1 MDFLEN
7 NREQLIQRMEMATVK
22 KIVDCLFAQSV
33 LSHEEKDSILC
44 QKVRQD
50 VSRKLICSILEK
62 GDKACGILVRSLEK
76 IDFFLFKKL
85 QKSHTDGQV
94 RQQDVDYLAEDL
106 TNLYRHKSFER
117 FHPLGEEID
126 IIFDLKNTYT
136 DILLWKKDIHNSRLA
151 QMTLNALLDELESPC
166 IIEGEAGK
174 GKTTLL
180 KKIALLWANEDHPSL
195 MRFKLVFFISL
206 SGVEAGLYET
216 IREQLLRKNYRIC
229 KEDFMEILELLE
241 EKVLFLLD
249 GYDEFKSQSC
259 PEIEALIKESHRFK
273 NTVIV
278 TTRTESIRSLRL
290 FGSLIAETGDLTME
304 SAKKLVKNVLEEATI
319 AEGLLSQL
327 ESLDSTFQNPGT
339 QLENLMRTPLFVIIA
354 CAIQM
359 GESTFTPHTQTTLF
373 STLYN
378 LLVGKNKHKTRET
391 SDKHFRLSLIHC
403 GNLALDG
410 IFEQKFVF
418 HSDDVPSQEKE
429 NVLLSIG
436 LMHKYTAQRLKVAYT
451 FFHKS
456 FQEYIAGRRLSR
468 LLRSHS
474 DEEVT
479 RGLSYLKRIKSFPA
493 IITTHHSLLLYT
505 CGSSSEA
512 TRKVISHLSTIHQRG
527 SLFGLPSA
535 CDLVPEELKKYEQ
548 IAAAEEEE
556 GLIATRE
563 NSFVECAIR
572 FLYES
577 ISETTVKEEFE
588 EFFHDKKLYIN
599 TQSIPTYVS
608 GFFDYFSN
616 CVSVLEVIKLD
627 FFGTSSATRTAWKS
641 VIPEKAVSLFFNW
654 NQMLKGLEIT
664 LKDFNQ
670 LEKAD
675 VKYLEKICCS
685 ASSLRLI
692 INKCPGLTGKLREVL
707 NSCTNLQDLI
717 VESTP
722 LSMEDEQQITQMMAL
737 KTIKVKDLQS
747 DNQHGG
753 LLDGI
758 SILANVEKI
767 TFDNVKMNENTAD
780 KLAEGLKN
788 LKKLNSLQLKEL
800 TNVGDGMISIVK
812 SISYLQELEEIYLVN
827 CCISATA
834 VEILVQNTCSLPKL
848 SALDLSNN
856 FLGNGGK
863 EALCR
868 LVESLNVLPK
878 MKILMFPWVDEV
890 SVCLV
895 KLEEL
900 KRMPRLTKL
909 GLKKWRTTNSEA
921 RILSTLFAKASLADL
936 QHLDMA
942 ETSLTSEGWLTIL
955 KALTHL
961 KKLTFLDF
969 SQEQGFTPSALLVL
983 AVARLINQL
992 VFLQEIDLTGWQ
1004 FDTHE
1009 LQEINRAKESHRN
1022 ELQVIVSS
1030 IKPLL
1035 DTKFDHSQSPNE
1047 VHF

>member
-7 NREQLIQRMEMATVK
+7 NHEQLIQRMEMATVK
-22 KIVDCLFAQSV
+22 KIVDCLFAKSV
-33 LSHEEKDSILC
+33 LSNEEKDSILC

-50 VSRKLICSILEK
+50 ASRKLICSILEK

-85 QKSHTDGQV
+85 QGSHTDGQV
-94 RQQDVDYLAEDL
+94 RQQDVNYLAQDL

-216 IREQLLRKNYRIC
+216 ICEQLLRKNYRIC

-290 FGSLIAETGDLTME
+290 FGSLIAETGDLTVE
-304 SAKKLVKNVLEEATI
+304 SAKTLVKNVLEEATI

-327 ESLDSTFQNPGT
+327 ESLDSTFQNSGT

-378 LLVGKNKHKTRET
+378 LLVGKNKYKTRKI

-418 HSDDVPSQEKE
+418 YSEDVPSEEKE

-479 RGLSYLKRIKSFPA
+479 RGLSYLKRIKSFSA

-512 TRKVISHLSTIHQRG
+512 TKKVISYLSTIHQGG
-527 SLFGLPSA
+527 SLFGLPSV

-577 ISETTVKEEFE
+577 ISEITVKEEFE
-588 EFFHDKKLYIN
+588 EFFYDKKLYIN

-616 CVSVLEVIKLD
+616 CVSMLEVIKLD
-627 FFGTSSATRTAWKS
+627 FFGTSSATRTPWKS

-654 NQMLKGLEIT
+654 NRKLRGLEIT

-670 LEKAD
+670 LEKGD

-685 ASSLRLI
+685 AARLRLI

-722 LSMEDEQQITQMMAL
+722 LSIEDEQQITQMMVL

-747 DNQHGG
+747 ENQHGG
-753 LLDGI
+753 LLDAI

-780 KLAEGLKN
+780 RLAEGLKN

-834 VEILVQNTCSLPKL
+834 VKILVQNICSLPKL

-900 KRMPRLTKL
+900 KKMPQLTKL

-921 RILSTLFAKASLADL
+921 RILSSLLAKAPLADL

-983 AVARLINQL
+983 ALARLINQL
-992 VFLQEIDLTGWQ
+992 VSLQEIDLTGWQ

-1009 LQEINRAKESHRN
+1009 LQEINKAKESHRN
-1022 ELQVIVSS
+1022 ELHVIVSS

-1035 DTKFDHSQSPNE
+1035 DTTI
-1047 VHF
+1047 

>member
-22 KIVDCLFAQSV
+22 KIVDCLFAKSV
-33 LSHEEKDSILC
+33 LSCEEKDSILC

-50 VSRKLICSILEK
+50 ASRKLTCSILEK
-62 GDKACGILVRSLEK
+62 GDEACGILVRSLEK

-85 QKSHTDGQV
+85 QGSHTDGQV
-94 RQQDVDYLAEDL
+94 TQQDVDYLAQDL
-106 TNLYRHKSFER
+106 TNLYRNPSFER

-136 DILLWKKDIHNSRLA
+136 DILLWKKDIHNSRLV
-151 QMTLNALLDELESPC
+151 QMTLNALLDNLESPC

-216 IREQLLRKNYRIC
+216 ICEQLLKKNYRIC
-229 KEDFMEILELLE
+229 KEDFMEILELLA
-241 EKVLFLLD
+241 EKILFLLD
-249 GYDEFKSQSC
+249 GYDEFKAQSC
-259 PEIEALIKESHRFK
+259 PEIEALIKESHKFK

-278 TTRTESIRSLRL
+278 TTRTESIRKLRL

-304 SAKKLVKNVLEEATI
+304 SAKTLVKNVLKEATL

-327 ESLDSTFQNPGT
+327 ENLDSTFQNSGT

-378 LLVGKNKHKTRET
+378 LLVGKNKHKIRGT
-391 SDKHFRLSLIHC
+391 SDNHFRLSLIHC

-418 HSDDVPSQEKE
+418 HPEDFSSVKEK
-429 NVLLSIG
+429 VLLSMG
-436 LMHKYTAQRLKVAYT
+436 LMHKYTAQRLKEAYT

-468 LLRSHS
+468 LLRSNR

-479 RGLSYLKRIKSFPA
+479 RGFDYLQRISSFSD
-493 IITTHHSLLLYT
+493 IITTYHSLLLYT

-512 TRKVISHLSTIHQRG
+512 TQKIISHLSAIHQQG
-527 SLFGLPSA
+527 SLFGLPFA
-535 CDLVPEELKKYEQ
+535 RDLFPEELKKYER
-548 IAAAEEEE
+548 IAEEEEE

-577 ISETTVKEEFE
+577 ISETTVKKEFE

-599 TQSIPTYVS
+599 TQSIPIYVS

-616 CVSVLEVIKLD
+616 CVSMLEVIKLD
-627 FFGTSSATRTAWKS
+627 FFGTSSTTRTAWKT

-654 NQMLKGLEIT
+654 DRKLKGLEIT

-670 LEKAD
+670 LEKGD

-685 ASSLRLI
+685 ASSLKLI

-707 NSCTNLQDLI
+707 NSCTNLQDLT

-722 LSMEDEQQITQMMAL
+722 LSMEDEQQITEMMVL
-737 KTIKVKDLQS
+737 KTIKVKDLQNE
-747 DNQHGG
+747 NQHGG

-758 SILANVEKI
+758 SILSNVEKI
-767 TFDNVKMNENTAD
+767 IFDNVKMNENAAD

-800 TNVGDGMISIVK
+800 PNVGDGMISIVK
-812 SISYLQELEEIYLVN
+812 SISLDLQELEEICLVN

-834 VEILVQNTCSLPKL
+834 IEILVQNICNLRKL

-863 EALCR
+863 EAVCQ
-868 LVESLNVLPK
+868 LVESLNSLPK

-890 SVCLV
+890 NVCLV

-900 KRMPRLTKL
+900 KRMPQLTKL
-909 GLKKWRTTNSEA
+909 GLKKWRTTNSDA

-942 ETSLTSEGWLTIL
+942 ETCLTSEGWLTIL

-969 SQEQGFTPSALLVL
+969 SQEQGFMPSALLVL
-983 AVARLINQL
+983 ALARLINQL
-992 VFLQEIDLTGWQ
+992 VSLQEIDLTGWQ

-1009 LQEINRAKESHRN
+1009 LKEINKAKESHRN
-1022 ELQVIVSS
+1022 GLQVTVSS

-1035 DTKFDHSQSPNE
+1035 DTTI
-1047 VHF
+1047 